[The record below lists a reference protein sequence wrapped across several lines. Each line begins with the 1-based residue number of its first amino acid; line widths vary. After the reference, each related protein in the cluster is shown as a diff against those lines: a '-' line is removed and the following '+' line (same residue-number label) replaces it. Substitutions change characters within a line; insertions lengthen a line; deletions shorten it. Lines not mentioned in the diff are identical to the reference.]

1 MATFEGVGGGAD
13 LAVLGPEVQRGQE
26 EGGELG
32 LLSVQLFFLHV
43 SDVLP
48 QDAHQRPQLSLLG
61 KRRSSC
67 RMLRVVLSCSSVV
80 VKTAPTQT
88 KTLSRLDS
96 LETEIK

>member
-1 MATFEGVGGGAD
+1 MRADADTLHNKKQQQHTNDEATFEGVGGGAD

-48 QDAHQRPQLSLLG
+48 QDAHQRPQLSLWG
-61 KRRSSC
+61 SGGPVAEC
-67 RMLRVVLSCSSVV
+67 
-80 VKTAPTQT
+80 
-88 KTLSRLDS
+88 
-96 LETEIK
+96 